1 MPEDSR
7 PLGHCASS
15 GAVVIACYEAIA
27 RASRQMLAAAR
38 ADDWAQ
44 VQRLEEQCRDLIVT
58 LKQAARGSRLSVAEQ
73 RRRIELLRGILADDA
88 EIRRRAEPW
97 LQQLERLLTA
107 RRSGR
112 EPG

>member
-1 MPEDSR
+1 M
-7 PLGHCASS
+7 
-15 GAVVIACYEAIA
+15 IACYEAIA
-27 RASRQMLAAAR
+27 RASREMLAAAR
-38 ADDWAQ
+38 RDDWAQ
-44 VQRLEEQCRDLIVT
+44 VRRLEEHCRELIAA

-107 RRSGR
+107 RRNGR
-112 EPG
+112 EQG